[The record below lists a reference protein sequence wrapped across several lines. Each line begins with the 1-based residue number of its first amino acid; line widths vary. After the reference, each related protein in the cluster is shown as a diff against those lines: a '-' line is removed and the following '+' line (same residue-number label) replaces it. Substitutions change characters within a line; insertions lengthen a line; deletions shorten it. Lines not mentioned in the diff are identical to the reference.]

1 MTDDRGRRRAD
12 AELPSRIWE
21 GESRVLLVGEM
32 PIGDAWAG
40 RLALVDPQSPTSAR
54 TRQWLAGLLPQ
65 VGLALYSLYLLGRL
79 RSKVTAIERSHLA
92 RELHD
97 GVIQSLVA
105 LDMHIEVLRRKL
117 EAQQSEATE
126 PLTQI
131 QKQLR
136 EEVINVRELMQQI
149 RPVPVDSKDIVG
161 HLMDLAERFRRD
173 TSIDARFVTDLTDV
187 SLAPRQARELV
198 RIVQEAL
205 VNIRK
210 HSGARTVVLRLA
222 AADDGLVLTVD
233 DDGRGFQF
241 EGRLNLDELDAARRG
256 PVVIKERVRVLGG
269 TMRIDS
275 APGRG
280 SRLEIFVPR
289 RTA

>member
-1 MTDDRGRRRAD
+1 M
-12 AELPSRIWE
+12 
-21 GESRVLLVGEM
+21 
-32 PIGDAWAG
+32 
-40 RLALVDPQSPTSAR
+40 
-54 TRQWLAGLLPQ
+54 
-65 VGLALYSLYLLGRL
+65 
-79 RSKVTAIERSHLA
+79 TAIERSHLA